1 MDRFRAIVDVHV
13 LLLRVPEEVL
23 LIRRA
28 GTGYRDGQWHLPSG
42 HLEPGETVV
51 EGAIR
56 EAREEVG
63 VVIAAAA
70 LRFVHVMHRSPD
82 RVGLFF
88 AAREWAGEPYN
99 AEPHKCSAIGWH
111 PLAGLPADTVDYPA
125 AALAA
130 IGRAEPFAVF
140 GWPAGGDDFPGGAGS
155 IPV

>member
-13 LLLRVPEEVL
+13 LLLRPPEEVL

-28 GTGYRDGQWHLPSG
+28 NTGYRDGQWG

-63 VVIAAAA
+63 VTIEAAG

-88 AAREWAGEPYN
+88 AAGEWAGEPYN

-111 PLAGLPADTVDYPA
+111 LLADLPADTVDYPA

-140 GWPAGGDDFPGGAGS
+140 GWR
-155 IPV
+155 